1 MIVTWTP
8 TGLAAVVIG
17 DDFGTAGGSSP
28 GKVRTKLEQLGGMG
42 EEQVV
47 KLAFGANP
55 FRAMR
60 GNVAGD
66 CVFTAR
72 RSHAD
77 RQTAANYF
85 KTNYGYIGQQGTLL
99 LTIDAASLTMANA
112 TFRGVI
118 VAEFNGLEWTL
129 RYTFGMTTIT

>member
-1 MIVTWTP
+1 VICTWTP
-8 TGLAAVVIG
+8 TGLSAVIIG
-17 DDFGTAGGSSP
+17 DDFGSAGAGSP

-42 EEQVV
+42 LEQVQR
-47 KLAFGANP
+47 LAFGANP

-72 RSHAD
+72 KSHAD
-77 RQTAANYF
+77 RATAMNYF
-85 KTNYGYIGQQGTLL
+85 KTNYGYIGQMGTLVL
-99 LTIDAASLTMANA
+99 AQDAASLTMANA